1 MNILILSAHTLL
13 REGISLILRP
23 LGPEAVFVD
32 AGNWAHASRP
42 AESHPDIALILAHVR
57 LSTSEGRMALR
68 ELGRRCPAVPV
79 LVISDTVSGEDP
91 VCAFDLGAWG
101 YIGKTACGEDLLR
114 ATRIVLSGRRYV
126 PYVWRKAERAAGP
139 EMALMSPTGRERPL
153 STAKPP
159 WTARLT
165 TRQLEVLN
173 LLTEGMPN
181 KVIARRLGVAYGTVK
196 CHVSAIL
203 RAMNA
208 TNRTQAV
215 CQHGVDRNDH
225 GARKGGQ

>member
-1 MNILILSAHTLL
+1 
-13 REGISLILRP
+13 
-23 LGPEAVFVD
+23 
-32 AGNWAHASRP
+32 
-42 AESHPDIALILAHVR
+42 
-57 LSTSEGRMALR
+57 MALR
-68 ELGRRCPAVPV
+68 ELGRRCPAVPA
-79 LVISDTVSGEDP
+79 LVISDTVSEGDR

-165 TRQLEVLN
+165 TRQLEVLD

-215 CQHGVDRNDH
+215 CQHGVGRNDH
-225 GARKGGQ
+225 GARKGG